1 MAFFFLQMSDG
12 ESTHEWSMGAPFP
25 SFEHRS
31 SPPSIRDRI
40 LRGQAFPTLTSPWV
54 VPQIDD
60 TIPTPAS
67 ALALSLIQRSV
78 VLDET
83 PSDCAICLDSIQ
95 KGQNVAKMPCD
106 GGHMFHDK
114 CVSEWLK
121 TRNTC
126 PICRFALEAELQ
138 QTAFDI
144 DDLDDSTSG
153 WIRYTD
159 YHLLQGRHP
168 TSEHIPMAE
177 PLPVAEAMPYVGD
190 AAPWDDDNAPA
201 HEEEHE
207 RWDAADERWGVG
219 MGIGVGHDGAIV
231 VTELVPGGP
240 AERSAQVVPQR
251 GAARG
256 SGLRR

>member
-31 SPPSIRDRI
+31 SPPSVRDRI

-60 TIPTPAS
+60 DIPTPAS
-67 ALALSLIQRSV
+67 ALALSLVQRSV

-83 PSDCAICLDSIQ
+83 LSDCAICLDSIQ

-106 GGHMFHDK
+106 GGHVFHDR

-138 QTAFDI
+138 HPAAQAFDI

-168 TSEHIPMAE
+168 VPERIPIAE
-177 PLPVAEAMPYVGD
+177 PLPVAEALPYSED
-190 AAPWDDDNAPA
+190 AAPWDDD
-201 HEEEHE
+201 EDG

-219 MGIGVGHDGAIV
+219 MGIGVGQDGAIV

-240 AERSAQVVPQR
+240 AERSAQVPTR
-251 GAARG
+251 GAATRARG
-256 SGLRR
+256 PRR